1 MQTYLRAH
9 INAGLRPQRYAN
21 IYQQPFQL
29 RFATRKPAGLT
40 RQLHASRPQLRA
52 SAEPAALTKAHTRP
66 TFSGRG
72 LLGLGA
78 GTVAAVGLHLT
89 LQPRVYCEPTS
100 KSATDMPPEPAKQVP
115 VTNEAPP
122 PPFGSSVNVYEL
134 SFGSVCG
141 LCAGVFVKKG
151 AKAVAFFLGGIF
163 VLLQYLSSVKVVTIN
178 WGLLNSH
185 FEKRFYEQSTTP
197 GGKAKPPTV
206 KKVFNWLVNFLMA
219 DFQPRATF
227 LAGFLLG
234 LRVG

>member
-9 INAGLRPQRYAN
+9 VNAGLRPQRYAN

-29 RFATRKPAGLT
+29 RFATRKPAGFT
-40 RQLHASRPQLRA
+40 RQVHAARPQTRA
-52 SAEPAALTKAHTRP
+52 SAEPAALARAQTRH

-72 LLGLGA
+72 LLGVGA
-78 GTVAAVGLHLT
+78 GTIAAVGLHLT
-89 LQPRVYCEPTS
+89 LQPKVYCEPTT
-100 KSATDMPPEPAKQVP
+100 KPTTEMPPEPAKEIP
-115 VTNEAPP
+115 ITNEAPP
-122 PPFGSSVNVYEL
+122 PPPGSSVNVYEL
-134 SFGSVCG
+134 SFGTVCG

-178 WGLLNSH
+178 WGLLSSH
-185 FEKRFYEQSTTP
+185 FEKRFYEKPTSP

-206 KKVFNWLVNFLMA
+206 TKVFNWLVNFLMA

-234 LRVG
+234 IRVG